1 MQILKINIYIYEKQY
16 SVIMRSIF
24 KFIICTIIISSMMQ
38 SGHSQAIVMPAASPL
53 QTVVQDFALSK
64 ISLEYSRPSAKDR
77 KIFGGLVPYAKIWR
91 TGANKSTR
99 FTFNQDMFIAGKK
112 VPAGTYALYSIPDAN
127 EWTLMLYSDLDLG
140 GAVSGYNPDKELVRF
155 NVKPTKLMDKVETFT
170 IQFADVKPT
179 SIDVELIWENTKVA
193 FEIAT
198 EIDKSIM
205 ESIDKAMAVD
215 ARPYFQAAT
224 YYYENGKDLNKAY
237 DWVKTATNQNP
248 KAFWVWALK
257 SKIENKMNNK
267 VEAAKSANQ
276 VIQLAKDAKNDDYI
290 KIGQDLLSQAK

>member
-1 MQILKINIYIYEKQY
+1 M
-16 SVIMRSIF
+16 
-24 KFIICTIIISSMMQ
+24 
-38 SGHSQAIVMPAASPL
+38 
-53 QTVVQDFALSK
+53 
-64 ISLEYSRPSAKDR
+64 
-77 KIFGGLVPYAKIWR
+77 
-91 TGANKSTR
+91 
-99 FTFNQDMFIAGKK
+99 
-112 VPAGTYALYSIPDAN
+112 
-127 EWTLMLYSDLDLG
+127 
-140 GAVSGYNPDKELVRF
+140 
-155 NVKPTKLMDKVETFT
+155 ETFT

-257 SKIENKMNNK
+257 SKIENKMNNRISFIIILIIQRRWRQLWRRHAGQPGRHFGRH
-267 VEAAKSANQ
+267 ERPDHRRQNQ
-276 VIQLAKDAKNDDYI
+276 QTKLFN
-290 KIGQDLLSQAK
+290 